1 MLSSCVFPV
10 LSVSALHV
18 VTVIK
23 HSKLT
28 EMRYR
33 MWPCLMVSSWAPRK
47 RIDQTHNVSHFT
59 MLLELA
65 SRKVKQLLSSRGR
78 CLYQSLMLGRGNSQR
93 PKNLDKARTVD
104 SAYNISP
111 QRQNPASLQELQN
124 TLLEKACPNFWR

>member
-1 MLSSCVFPV
+1 
-10 LSVSALHV
+10 
-18 VTVIK
+18 
-23 HSKLT
+23 
-28 EMRYR
+28 
-33 MWPCLMVSSWAPRK
+33 
-47 RIDQTHNVSHFT
+47 

-78 CLYQSLMLGRGNSQR
+78 CLCQSLMLGRGDSDSER
-93 PKNLDKARTVD
+93 SKNLNKARTVD

>member
-1 MLSSCVFPV
+1 
-10 LSVSALHV
+10 
-18 VTVIK
+18 
-23 HSKLT
+23 
-28 EMRYR
+28 

-47 RIDQTHNVSHFT
+47 RIDQTHNVSHFP

-78 CLYQSLMLGRGNSQR
+78 CLYQSLRLGRGNSQR